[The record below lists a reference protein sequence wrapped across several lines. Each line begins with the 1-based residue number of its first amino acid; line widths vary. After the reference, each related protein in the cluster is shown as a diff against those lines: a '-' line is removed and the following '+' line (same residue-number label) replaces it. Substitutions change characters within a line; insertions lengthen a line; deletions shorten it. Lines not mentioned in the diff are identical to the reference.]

1 MPYNDRTKL
10 RDTQDASG
18 PVEPASLYLVA
29 NRYCRFA
36 LQSLA
41 DKLGVSQLAEKCL
54 SKLANE
60 TEELINQ
67 ALSLSLT
74 IQQLLFGPE
83 EHEDDEVASAIAPIG
98 NVAQVVVLHVLKD
111 DSCPER
117 LLNLVVDILA
127 KHMEQKLWELLKH
140 IISHST
146 ALLLIEAVL
155 RCRQVKLEDPNVKI
169 EHGLGVREICN

>member
-1 MPYNDRTKL
+1 
-10 RDTQDASG
+10 
-18 PVEPASLYLVA
+18 
-29 NRYCRFA
+29 
-36 LQSLA
+36 
-41 DKLGVSQLAEKCL
+41 L

-60 TEELINQ
+60 TEELIDH
-67 ALSLSLT
+67 ALSLDLT
-74 IQQLLFGPE
+74 IQQLLFGSE
-83 EHEDDEVASAIAPIG
+83 EHDDDEAASAIAPIG

-140 IISHST
+140 MISHST

-155 RCRQVKLEDPNVKI
+155 RRRQAKLEDPNVKI
-169 EHGLGVREICN
+169 ENGLGVKIICS